1 MLERK
6 EPHHAAQEEFRRALT
21 GEFEPVRASGPANAS
36 QPSANRAPSAGSDAA
51 PAVPADAAKRAVA
64 ARAERMRSQKKRRRR
79 FAAVGILVLV
89 LVAAGVAAFA
99 LAQPHEVAEQGESFF
114 DENAQSGQAPNKTPA
129 ELQAELNRVVEEG
142 MFNISIASVIE
153 FATPDASGKAYIE
166 NVPSNPYD
174 MTVEIT
180 LSDSGEKVYQS
191 KGIAP
196 GNFIEDIVLDVPL
209 EPGVHEAV
217 ATFAAY
223 DRDTHAQ
230 KGKAAAE
237 VALIVGKG
245 GDASG

>member
-6 EPHHAAQEEFRRALT
+6 EPHRAAQEEFRRALT
-21 GEFEPVRASGPANAS
+21 GEFEPISAPEPANEADA
-36 QPSANRAPSAGSDAA
+36 SANRAPSTGSDAESA
-51 PAVPADAAKRAVA
+51 APADAAKRAVA
-64 ARAERMRSQKKRRRR
+64 ARAERMRAQKKRRRR

-89 LVAAGVAAFA
+89 LVAAGVVAFA
-99 LAQPHEVAEQGESFF
+99 MMQPHEAAEQGESFF
-114 DENAQSGQAPNKTPA
+114 DDSAQSGQAPNKTPA

-196 GNFIEDIVLDVPL
+196 GNYIEDIVLDVPL